1 MSTHIVVNT
10 SITVRFTEIMASKK
24 KALTRISV
32 TTPPSQYNMI
42 YFYMKVKFKQEVFN
56 MKFEIKTETLP

>member
-32 TTPPSQYNMI
+32 TSMFT
-42 YFYMKVKFKQEVFN
+42 YFYIKIKFKQDVFN

>member
-1 MSTHIVVNT
+1 MCTHIVVNT

-32 TTPPSQYNMI
+32 TTPPSQYSMI
-42 YFYMKVKFKQEVFN
+42 YFYNFKQEVFN